1 MGILWGLVVVALSL
15 LCWGGQVISWF
26 APATAVRLTLMEAED
41 TVEPTYFADVR
52 GEALWDTLTLWTML
66 VAGVLLTLDVSAW
79 AYFGLVGG
87 GMYVYFAGRGIVT
100 RRAMQQR
107 GYRVGVSSER
117 EAWVPLPRRLGS
129 HGVDH
134 HCGRRRG
141 AAFIVTIARDR
152 EEESWK

>member
-1 MGILWGLVVVALSL
+1 MGILWGLIVIALSL

-66 VAGVLLTLDVSAW
+66 VAGVLLILGISAW

-107 GYRVGVSSER
+107 GYRVGAAQNVKLGYLFLAVWGVMGLITVAAAVAALPSS
-117 EAWVPLPRRLGS
+117 
-129 HGVDH
+129 
-134 HCGRRRG
+134 
-141 AAFIVTIARDR
+141 
-152 EEESWK
+152 

>member
-41 TVEPTYFADVR
+41 SVEPVYFADIR
-52 GEALWDTLTLWTML
+52 GEALWDTLTLWTMV

-87 GMYVYFAGRGIVT
+87 GMYVYFAGRGIFT

-107 GYRVGVSSER
+107 GYRVGVAQNVKLGYLFLAAWGVMGCITIVAAVVALPSS
-117 EAWVPLPRRLGS
+117 
-129 HGVDH
+129 
-134 HCGRRRG
+134 
-141 AAFIVTIARDR
+141 
-152 EEESWK
+152 